1 MTSYE
6 LLRSI
11 VKRVNVKGLTS
22 FLGVLV
28 GLACVVLGITR
39 VDWPGT
45 WAVFRH
51 LNPTYV
57 AAAIVLLLVFFLAN
71 TERWRYLLDTAA
83 TVPRRRLFGYLMI
96 GYMVNAVFPLHPG
109 DVTRATLLRYR
120 EMVPIT
126 TALTSVLLERLL
138 DVLTISLLGF
148 ALSFLVELPRVMTT
162 ALQIFAACAITA
174 TAVLIAMSTNHLPGE
189 HLLWRTLRLAPVRI
203 ADFVAARAEQFVQ
216 ALRVLHDA
224 DRLPK
229 ILLADAIA
237 WIALGLAMVAFSHAL
252 RMDVPW
258 MAGFLVLIVTSL
270 GAALPGPPGSVGVY
284 HVLTVLALSVWSVD
298 TETAVAFALV
308 AHTTAIALHI
318 GLGAI
323 SALVLNVHY
332 SRTIRRPNEQ
342 QARF

>member
-1 MTSYE
+1 
-6 LLRSI
+6 
-11 VKRVNVKGLTS
+11 
-22 FLGVLV
+22 
-28 GLACVVLGITR
+28 
-39 VDWPGT
+39 
-45 WAVFRH
+45 
-51 LNPTYV
+51 
-57 AAAIVLLLVFFLAN
+57 
-71 TERWRYLLDTAA
+71 
-83 TVPRRRLFGYLMI
+83 
-96 GYMVNAVFPLHPG
+96 
-109 DVTRATLLRYR
+109 VTRATLLRYR